1 MRNVARWLWSIFA
14 GDHEEERELGPPR
27 PLAIPRPQP
36 QQAGVQAPPTLHPR
50 ACARLPGPAVRA
62 HRHPGPRRGC
72 EQPLAVSR
80 RTPAAHPA
88 SGGVFPPPLGSLGD
102 PRSCALRRLA
112 QGAPPPPPPL
122 LAGNT
127 RPRGVP
133 AFPNPRLTRTFSNAP
148 GRGPWQGQREGSG
161 SWFNYVLIC
170 SEGVFVFILF
180 TSVSKNV
187 LKRKKAAGER
197 ARGVERGRKG

>member
-1 MRNVARWLWSIFA
+1 MRRKGSWVLR
-14 GDHEEERELGPPR
+14 GPWPSPAPSR
-27 PLAIPRPQP
+27 SKQE
-36 QQAGVQAPPTLHPR
+36 VQAPPTLHPR
-50 ACARLPGPAVRA
+50 ACARLPGSAVRA

-80 RTPAAHPA
+80 ASPAAHPA
-88 SGGVFPPPLGSLGD
+88 SGGVFTPPLGSLGD

-112 QGAPPPPPPL
+112 QGAPLL

-127 RPRGVP
+127 HPRGVP

-148 GRGPWQGQREGSG
+148 GRGPWQGKHEGSG

-170 SEGVFVFILF
+170 SEGVLVFILF
-180 TSVSKNV
+180 TTVSKNV

-197 ARGVERGRKG
+197 AREGVERGRKG

>member
-112 QGAPPPPPPL
+112 QGAPPPPPPAASGEHASAGRPCVPQPSPHQNL
-122 LAGNT
+122 LQRPGAWTVAG
-127 RPRGVP
+127 
-133 AFPNPRLTRTFSNAP
+133 
-148 GRGPWQGQREGSG
+148 
-161 SWFNYVLIC
+161 
-170 SEGVFVFILF
+170 
-180 TSVSKNV
+180 
-187 LKRKKAAGER
+187 AAR
-197 ARGVERGRKG
+197 RIRFLV